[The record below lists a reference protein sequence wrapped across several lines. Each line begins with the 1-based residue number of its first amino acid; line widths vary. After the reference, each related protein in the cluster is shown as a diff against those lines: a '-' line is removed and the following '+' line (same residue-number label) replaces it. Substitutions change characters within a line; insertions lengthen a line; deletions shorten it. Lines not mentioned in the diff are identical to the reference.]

1 MRTASLPIRARLS
14 LWYTAVLSLVLAASA
29 AGFYLI
35 HSRSRLALVDQ
46 ELARAAALVART
58 LATEIDEGAALAE
71 AAREAMDTIAMPG
84 RSLAIF
90 NGAGVPLAHRFWE
103 PLQGRAAD
111 GLAERGLATATVGT
125 PTGTYRVYRAHLSH
139 AGTPFEVGVAESL
152 AALDRELA
160 VLRHTL
166 AASFVF
172 ALLLAAGGG
181 LWIARAAL
189 QPVSLMAAQ
198 ARRITDRTP
207 GFKLGAPNP
216 RDELG
221 LLARAFNELL
231 ARLESALSQQRQF
244 MADASHELRTPVS
257 IARTAI
263 EVTLGRQGRP
273 EDEYRDALRVV
284 HAQMRRLSRIVEDLF
299 TLARA
304 DAGGLP
310 VERSPLYLD
319 ELVADCV
326 KEAGVLAAPKDV
338 ELDAHGPSD
347 LEIRGDE
354 RLLREMFI
362 NVLDNAIRYTPRGGR
377 VRVELA
383 ASNGAIEVSVTDSG
397 PGIPE
402 AERERVFERFVR
414 LHPSQGADG
423 GGLGLPIAR
432 VIAEAHGGSLRVAR
446 SDPSGSTFLARLPL
460 PAPDLGLAPPA
471 G

>member
-1 MRTASLPIRARLS
+1 VSGGLESLPIRARLS

-29 AGFYLI
+29 AGFYFI
-35 HSRSRLALVDQ
+35 HSRSRLAQVDQ

-71 AAREAMDTIAMPG
+71 AAREAMDTLAMPG
-84 RSLAIF
+84 RSIAIF
-90 NGAGVPLAHRFWE
+90 DTAGKALAHRFWE
-103 PLQGRAAD
+103 PLQGQAGD
-111 GLAERGLATATVGT
+111 GLGDRGLATATVAT
-125 PTGTYRVYRAHLSH
+125 ATGTYRMYRAHLTH

-189 QPVSLMAAQ
+189 QPVSLMAGQ

-207 GFKLGAPNP
+207 GFKLMAPNP

-221 LLARAFNELL
+221 LLAGAFNELL
-231 ARLESALSQQRQF
+231 ARLESALAQQRQF

-263 EVTLGRQGRP
+263 EVTLARQGRP
-273 EDEYRDALRVV
+273 EEEYRDALRVV
-284 HAQMRRLSRIVEDLF
+284 HDQMRRLSRIVEDLF

-326 KEAGVLAAPKDV
+326 KEAKVLAAPKEV
-338 ELDAHGPSD
+338 ELDWTGPSD

-354 RLLREMFI
+354 RLLREMLM
-362 NVLDNAIRYTPRGGR
+362 NLLDNAIRHTPRGGW

-383 ASNGAIEVSVTDSG
+383 DATSAVDVSVMDSG
-397 PGIPE
+397 EGIPE

-414 LHPSQGADG
+414 LRPTQAGDG

-432 VIAEAHGGSLRVAR
+432 VIAEAHGGTLRLAR
-446 SDPSGSTFLARLPL
+446 SGPSGSTFLARLPL
-460 PAPDLGLAPPA
+460 PAPELALGPH
-471 G
+471 